1 VVTLLLP
8 RLVAF
13 EGTGRRSAAV
23 AERNVSALRSGPAYW
38 LVIASGIVET
48 LLYLLSIGVG
58 VGALVGDLTLPDG
71 RTRSSPRRCW
81 PPPR

>member
-1 VVTLLLP
+1 LVTLILP
-8 RLVAF
+8 RLVTF

-38 LVIASGIVET
+38 LVILSGFFEP

-58 VGALVGDLTLPDG
+58 VGELVGDLTLPG
-71 RTRSSPRRCW
+71 G
-81 PPPR
+81 